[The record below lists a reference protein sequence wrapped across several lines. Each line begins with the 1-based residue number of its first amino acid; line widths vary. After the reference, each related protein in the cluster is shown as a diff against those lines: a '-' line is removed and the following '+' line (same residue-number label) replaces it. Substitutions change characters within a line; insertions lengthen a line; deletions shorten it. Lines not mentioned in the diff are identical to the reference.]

1 MFDLSYKKSEV
12 ETNYKNL
19 QCEDSLFIFNK
30 KNKLRR
36 FIYKASVNPYFVVY
50 LNSIIVISLL
60 KLAIDSYIPTSYKLP
75 EDYTLSKIILLMKV
89 IDYYILAS
97 FIMEVTFKI
106 VALGMWF
113 EDDSYLAENWN
124 KLDFIIVLSNVLTL
138 LFPVLNLDWTKVL
151 RVLRVLRILRNDNSN
166 VNMKI
171 LVITFMDSLIQI
183 VKIVFI
189 IFVVFLVISIFGVSI
204 LKDSF

>member
-1 MFDLSYKKSEV
+1 M
-12 ETNYKNL
+12 
-19 QCEDSLFIFNK
+19 
-30 KNKLRR
+30 RR
-36 FIYKASVNPYFVVY
+36 FIYKTSVNPYFVVY

-60 KLAIDSYIPTSYKLP
+60 KIAIDSYIPTSYRLP
-75 EDYTLSKIILLMKV
+75 EDYTLSKIIFIMIV

-106 VALGMWF
+106 VAFGMWF
-113 EDDSYLAENWN
+113 EEDSYLAENWN

-138 LFPVLNLDWTKVL
+138 MFPVLNLDWTTVL

-171 LVITFMDSLIQI
+171 LVITFMDSLI
-183 VKIVFI
+183 
-189 IFVVFLVISIFGVSI
+189 
-204 LKDSF
+204 